1 MKHIPIRLGPLALLL
16 TVITICLSV
25 LAMLSLSNSAADMR
39 LSKRYADSVETRY
52 LLEKDGQEYL
62 NEMIKQPAADGA
74 EVSKTFQRE
83 GYTLTI
89 ELEGEGGEYTVK
101 RWQINKD
108 WEEST
113 DMGNLWQGE

>member
-25 LAMLSLSNSAADMR
+25 LAMLSYSNSAADMR
-39 LSKRYADSVETRY
+39 LSERYADAVKTRY

-62 NEMIKQPAADGA
+62 AEMQEAPAADGV
-74 EVSKTFQRE
+74 ETQKIFKRN

-89 ELEGEGGEYTVK
+89 ELTGEDGNYEVS

-108 WEEST
+108 WEET
-113 DMGNLWQGE
+113 NDMGNLWQGE